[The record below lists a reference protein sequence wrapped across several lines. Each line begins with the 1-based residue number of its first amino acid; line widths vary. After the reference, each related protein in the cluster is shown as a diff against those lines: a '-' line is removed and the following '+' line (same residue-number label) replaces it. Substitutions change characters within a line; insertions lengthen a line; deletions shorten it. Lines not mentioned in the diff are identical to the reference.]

1 MNLREKYW
9 LAGAVAI
16 VAAAVWLIQRG
27 PSLRPSASGV
37 KPLAVVPAGPAFVLS
52 VDLKGLRTTPAGL
65 ELARAGSEEF
75 AKTAKTC
82 GFEPLR
88 DVDEVVVAVPGGA
101 KLEAGVALPRSQ
113 DIAVIAAGRFVG
125 PVVADCVARQ
135 IQARGGDPVRTT
147 IGSFSSV
154 RDRRG
159 TGEIAI
165 KNGLFV
171 LSDGAYLRLVL
182 DAAEGH
188 RPEGDESERVRDR
201 LHAELRRSF
210 GGQAP
215 LVATLALPEGWLEQ
229 ALGDPEVRRSP
240 LALLRS
246 AALRADVRD
255 RIDLHALFACAKAP
269 DCDGVEAFLKN
280 LRTDLG
286 PILPP
291 ALAKRVATLSL
302 QRTDERIEV
311 SATLAPEET
320 RALFAPR

>member
-1 MNLREKYW
+1 MNAREKYW
-9 LAGAVAI
+9 LAAAVAV
-16 VAAAVWLIQRG
+16 VASAIWLIQRG
-27 PSLRPSASGV
+27 PSLRPSAAGM
-37 KPLAVVPAGPAFVLS
+37 KPLGVVPAGPAFVLS
-52 VDLKGLRTTPAGL
+52 VDLKRLRTTPAGL
-65 ELARAGSEEF
+65 ELARAGSQEF
-75 AKTAKTC
+75 VKTTKTC

-88 DVDEVVVAVPGGA
+88 DVDEIVVAVPGA
-101 KLEAGVALPRSQ
+101 ARLEAGAALPRSQ
-113 DIAVIAAGRFVG
+113 DVAVIAAGRFVG

-159 TGEIAI
+159 AGEIAI
-165 KNGLFV
+165 RNGLFI

-210 GGQAP
+210 GGQSP
-215 LVATLALPEGWLEQ
+215 IVATLALPEGWLEQ

-255 RIDLHALFACAKAP
+255 RIDLRALFACAKAA
-269 DCDGVEAFLKN
+269 DCDGVEAFLKD
-280 LRTDLG
+280 LRTDLA
-286 PILPP
+286 PVLPS
-291 ALAKRVATLSL
+291 ALTKRLADLSL
-302 QRTDERIEV
+302 QRNAERIEV
-311 SATLAPEET
+311 SGTLTPEET
-320 RALFAPR
+320 RALLAPR